1 MATELNWTALA
12 VFAFFFA
19 LVTVIGFAASRW
31 QRGRSHK
38 GAHLDEWGLGGRN
51 FGTWITWF
59 LVGGD
64 FYTAYTVIA
73 VPALVYA
80 VGAYGFF
87 ALPYT
92 ILVYPI
98 VFMIMPKLWKE
109 AQSAGHVTAADVV
122 YGRYGSRPLELAVA
136 ATGIVATMPYIAL
149 QLIGMEVVIKALGLT
164 GELPLAAAFIILALY
179 TYSAGLRAPALIAF
193 VKDIMIY
200 IVVLVA
206 VVVLPM
212 KLGGY
217 APVFSAARD
226 AFAAKGGTTGLT
238 LNPSQMLPF
247 ASLAIGSALAAF
259 MYPHT
264 LTGIFAAKDAN
275 TIRKNAIFLPAYT
288 VLLGLIAL
296 LGFMAYSA
304 HISVKSNN
312 DVVPALFNALF
323 PSWFSGFA
331 FAAIAIGALVPAAVM
346 SIGAANLFTR
356 NFWKPYVNKAVTPAQ
371 EEKVAK
377 LVSLAVKLGALVC
390 ILFMP
395 TKFAL
400 DLQLLG
406 GVWILQTF
414 PALVFG
420 IYSRRLGAPAL
431 LAGWLVGIVGG
442 SWIAFADGIKPVHT
456 LMIGGQG
463 YTVYTGLL
471 ALALNVI
478 VAVVVQMALGSRGV
492 APLPVK
498 GLRASGRH

>member
-1 MATELNWTALA
+1 
-12 VFAFFFA
+12 
-19 LVTVIGFAASRW
+19 
-31 QRGRSHK
+31 
-38 GAHLDEWGLGGRN
+38 
-51 FGTWITWF
+51 
-59 LVGGD
+59 
-64 FYTAYTVIA
+64 VIA

-109 AQSAGHVTAADVV
+109 AQGAGHVTAADVV

-312 DVVPALFNALF
+312 DVVPALFNSLF

-346 SIGAANLFTR
+346 SIGAGQLVHPQFLEALR
-356 NFWKPYVNKAVTPAQ
+356 QQVVTPAQ

-377 LVSLAVKLGALVC
+377 LVSLAVKLGALC
-390 ILFMP
+390 AFCSCP
-395 TKFAL
+395 PSSRSTCSCSAAC
-400 DLQLLG
+400 G
-406 GVWILQTF
+406 SCR
-414 PALVFG
+414 P
-420 IYSRRLGAPAL
+420 SRRWCSASIR
-431 LAGWLVGIVGG
+431 AG
-442 SWIAFADGIKPVHT
+442 S
-456 LMIGGQG
+456 
-463 YTVYTGLL
+463 GLL
-471 ALALNVI
+471 HCSRVGWWASSA
-478 VAVVVQMALGSRGV
+478 AAGSR
-492 APLPVK
+492 LPT
-498 GLRASGRH
+498 ASSPCTR

>member
-1 MATELNWTALA
+1 MESHVNWTALW
-12 VFAFFFA
+12 VFVAFFI
-19 LVTVIGFAASRW
+19 LVTVMGFWASRW
-31 QRGRSHK
+31 MAGPAHK

-51 FGTWITWF
+51 FGAWITWF

-92 ILVYPI
+92 ILVYPV
-98 VFMIMPKLWKE
+98 VFVIMPRLWQAAAK
-109 AQSAGHVTAADVV
+109 AGHVTAADVV
-122 YGRYGSRPLELAVA
+122 YGSYGSRALELAVA
-136 ATGIVATMPYIAL
+136 LTGVVATMPYIAL
-149 QLIGMEVVIKALGLT
+149 QLVGMEVVIKALGLT
-164 GELPLAAAFIILALY
+164 GELPLAAAFIVLALY

-193 VKDIMIY
+193 VKDLMIY

-206 VVVLPM
+206 VVLVPI

-217 APVFSAARD
+217 ASIFHQAGE
-226 AFAAKGGTTGLT
+226 AFAAKGGVTGTVLQ
-238 LNPSQMLPF
+238 PSQLLPY
-247 ASLAIGSALAAF
+247 ATLALGSALAAF

-264 LTGIFAAKDAN
+264 LTGIFAARDAD
-275 TIRKNAIFLPAYT
+275 TIRKNAVFLPAYT

-296 LGFMAYSA
+296 LGYMAYAA
-304 HISVKSNN
+304 HIKVESNN

-331 FAAIAIGALVPAAVM
+331 FASIAIGALVPAAVM

-356 NFWKPYVNKAVTPAQ
+356 NFWKPYVNPNVDPAG
-371 EEKVAK
+371 EAKVAK
-377 LVSLAVKLGALVC
+377 MVSLVVKVGALVF
-390 ILFMP
+390 ILFLP

-414 PALVFG
+414 PAVVFG
-420 IYSRRLGAPAL
+420 LFWRRFSAGPL
-431 LAGWLVGIVGG
+431 LAGWAVGIVTG
-442 SWIAFADGIKPVHT
+442 SWLAFGDGVKPVHT
-456 LMIGGQG
+456 FHLGDAGL
-463 YTVYTGLL
+463 TVYTGLF
-471 ALALNVI
+471 ALAVNIL
-478 VAVVVQMALGSRGV
+478 VALVAQALAGK
-492 APLPVK
+492 P
-498 GLRASGRH
+498 RA

>member
-1 MATELNWTALA
+1 MMNTGINWTALG
-12 VFAFFFA
+12 VFVFFFA
-19 LVTVIGFAASRW
+19 LVTLMGFAASRW
-31 QRGRSHK
+31 NRGAAHK

-51 FGTWITWF
+51 FGAWITWF

-92 ILVYPI
+92 IIVYPI
-98 VFMIMPKLWKE
+98 VFVIMPRLWHD
-109 AQSAGHVTAADVV
+109 AHRAGHVTAADVV
-122 YGRYGSRPLELAVA
+122 YGYYGSRTLEFAIAL
-136 ATGIVATMPYIAL
+136 TGVVATMPYIAL
-149 QLIGMEVVIKALGLT
+149 QLLGMEAVIKALGMS
-164 GELPLAAAFIILALY
+164 GELPLAAAFVILALY

-193 VKDIMIY
+193 VKDLMIY
-200 IVVLVA
+200 IVVLAA
-206 VVVLPM
+206 VVLVPM

-217 APVFSAARD
+217 SAVFAAAND
-226 AFAAKGGTTGLT
+226 AFIAKGGATGLT
-238 LNPSQMLPF
+238 LKPQQLLPY
-247 ASLAIGSALAAF
+247 ATLALGSALAAF

-264 LTGIFAAKDAN
+264 LTGIFASNSAD

-296 LGFMAYSA
+296 LGFMAYA
-304 HISVKSNN
+304 AKLTVTNNN

-346 SIGAANLFTR
+346 SIGASNLFTR
-356 NFWKPYVNKAVTPAQ
+356 NFWKPYMNPAITPAGEQ
-371 EEKVAK
+371 QVAK
-377 LVSLAVKLGALVC
+377 IISLVVKAGALIF
-390 ILFMP
+390 ILFLP

-414 PALVFG
+414 PSVVFCAFF
-420 IYSRRLGAPAL
+420 RWFRAQAL
-431 LAGWLVGIVGG
+431 LAGWAVGMVCG
-442 SWIAFADGIKPVHT
+442 SWLAFADGIKPVHT
-456 LMIGGQG
+456 FILGGSS
-463 YTVYTGLL
+463 YSIYTGLV
-471 ALALNVI
+471 ALIANVAI
-478 VAVVVQMALGSRGV
+478 AAVLQLTLGAHHGRKEHVAVQSVR
-492 APLPVK
+492 
-498 GLRASGRH
+498 

>member
-1 MATELNWTALA
+1 MSGNINWTALS
-12 VFAFFFA
+12 VFIFFFA
-19 LVTVIGFAASRW
+19 LVTVVGFLASRW
-31 QRGRSHK
+31 QRGGAHK

-51 FGTWITWF
+51 FGGWITWF

-98 VFMIMPKLWKE
+98 VFVIMPRLWKE
-109 AQSAGHVTAADVV
+109 AKRQGHVTAADVV
-122 YGRYGSRPLELAVA
+122 YGRYGSRPLETAVA
-136 ATGIVATMPYIAL
+136 LTGIVATMPYIAL
-149 QLIGMEVVIKALGLT
+149 QLVGMEVVIKALGLT

-179 TYSAGLRAPALIAF
+179 TYTAGLRAPALIAF
-193 VKDIMIY
+193 VKDLMIY
-200 IVVLVA
+200 IVVIAA
-206 VVVLPM
+206 VVIVPM
-212 KLGGY
+212 KVGGY
-217 APVFSAARD
+217 PSVFASARD
-226 AFAAKGGTTGLT
+226 AFALKGGATGLT
-238 LNPSQMLPF
+238 LHPGQLLPF
-247 ASLAIGSALAAF
+247 ATLALGSAMAAF

-296 LGFMAYSA
+296 LGYMAYAA
-304 HISVKSNN
+304 HLSVKSNN
-312 DVVPALFNALF
+312 DVVPALFSALF
-323 PSWFSGFA
+323 PSWFAGFA
-331 FAAIAIGALVPAAVM
+331 FSAVAIGALVPAAVM

-356 NFWKPYVNKAVTPAQ
+356 NFWKPYVNSQVTPAQ

-377 LVSLAVKLGALVC
+377 LASLAVKIGALLC
-390 ILFMP
+390 ILLMP

-414 PALVFG
+414 PSLVFG
-420 IYSRRLGAPAL
+420 LFSRRLGAPAL
-431 LAGWLVGIVGG
+431 LAGWFAGIVAGT
-442 SWIAFADGIKPVHT
+442 WTAYADGIKPVHSF
-456 LMIGGQG
+456 MVGADKFS
-463 YTVYTGLL
+463 VYTGLL

-478 VAVVVQMALGSRGV
+478 VAIAVQAFLRTPAAAT
-492 APLPVK
+492 APGK
-498 GLRASGRH
+498 A

>member
-1 MATELNWTALA
+1 MDGQINWTALA
-12 VFAFFFA
+12 VFIFFFA
-19 LVTVIGFAASRW
+19 LVTVMGFIASRW
-31 QRGRSHK
+31 QRGNSDK
-38 GAHLDEWGLGGRN
+38 GAHIEEWGLGGRN

-98 VFMIMPKLWKE
+98 VFLIMPKLWKV
-109 AQSAGHVTAADVV
+109 AHANGHVTAADAV
-122 YGRYGSRPLELAVA
+122 YGRYGSRSLEFAVA
-136 ATGIVATMPYIAL
+136 LTGVVATMPYIAL

-164 GELPLAAAFIILALY
+164 GELPLAAAFVILALY

-206 VVVLPM
+206 VVLVPA

-217 APVFSAARD
+217 GAVFATAHD
-226 AFAAKGGTTGLT
+226 AFALKGGATGLT
-238 LNPSQMLPF
+238 LKPAQFLPF
-247 ASLAIGSALAAF
+247 ATLAIGSALAAF

-264 LTGIFAAKDAN
+264 LTGIFAARSAD
-275 TIRKNAIFLPAYT
+275 TIRKNAVFLPAYT

-296 LGFMAYSA
+296 LGFMAYA
-304 HISVKSNN
+304 AGIKVTNNN

-323 PSWFSGFA
+323 PSWFTGFA
-331 FAAIAIGALVPAAVM
+331 FSAIAIGALVPAAVM

-356 NFWKPYVNKAVTPAQ
+356 NFWKPYVAPDLTHAG

-377 LVSLAVKLGALVC
+377 VISLIVKAGALVF
-390 ILFMP
+390 ILFLP

-406 GVWILQTF
+406 GVWIVQTF
-414 PALVFG
+414 PSVVFG
-420 IYSRRLGAPAL
+420 LFNISNRFRAPAL
-431 LAGWLVGIVGG
+431 LAGWAAGMIAG
-442 SWIAFADGIKPVHT
+442 SWLAFSDGIKPVHT
-456 LMIGGQG
+456 FVIGGDK
-463 YTVYTGLL
+463 YTIYTGLA
-471 ALALNVI
+471 ALAFNII
-478 VAVVVQMALGSRGV
+478 VAVVVQLLMGKRGEEAAALRQAG
-492 APLPVK
+492 
-498 GLRASGRH
+498 

>member
-1 MATELNWTALA
+1 MPTEINWTALS
-12 VFAFFFA
+12 VFVFFFL
-19 LVTVIGFAASRW
+19 LVTVMGFLASRW
-31 QRGRSHK
+31 QSGTANK

-98 VFMIMPKLWKE
+98 VFVIMPKLWKAAAKE
-109 AQSAGHVTAADVV
+109 GHVTAGDVV
-122 YGRYGSRPLELAVA
+122 YGRYNSRPLELAVA
-136 ATGIVATMPYIAL
+136 LTGVLATMPYIAL
-149 QLIGMEVVIKALGLT
+149 QLVGMEVVIKALGLS
-164 GELPLAAAFIILALY
+164 GELPLAAAFVILALY

-193 VKDIMIY
+193 VKDLMIY

-206 VVVLPM
+206 IVMVPM

-217 APVFSAARD
+217 AHVFAAASD
-226 AFAAKGGTTGLT
+226 AFAIKGGATGLT
-238 LNPSQMLPF
+238 LKSAQILPF
-247 ASLAIGSALAAF
+247 ATLAIGSALAAF

-264 LTGIFAAKDAN
+264 LTGIFAAKSAE
-275 TIRKNAIFLPAYT
+275 TIRKNAVFLPAYT

-296 LGFMAYSA
+296 LGFMAYGA
-304 HISVKSNN
+304 NLHVTNNN

-323 PSWFSGFA
+323 PSWFTGFA

-356 NFWKPYVNKAVTPAQ
+356 NFWKPYVNQNVTPAG
-371 EEKVAK
+371 EAKVAK
-377 LVSLAVKLGALVC
+377 TVSLLVKVGALVF
-390 ILFMP
+390 ILFVP

-406 GVWILQTF
+406 GLWILQTF
-414 PALVFG
+414 PSVVFG
-420 IYSRRLGAPAL
+420 LFFRWFRAPAL
-431 LAGWLVGIVGG
+431 LAGWAAGLAGG
-442 SWIAFADGIKPVHT
+442 SYLVYADGVKPVHT
-456 LMIGGQG
+456 MLIGGDS
-463 YTVYTGLL
+463 YTIYTGLI
-471 ALALNVI
+471 ALALNI
-478 VAVVVQMALGSRGV
+478 VVACIIQLLLGKRG
-492 APLPVK
+492 AQANSMNE
-498 GLRASGRH
+498 ASA